1 MKLKARFIKNFML
14 FALIPVLIEGIAVSV
29 EVNTSGS
36 SISATTSKLIFA
48 TTIIIILATVV
59 LAAIMS
65 FIAARLIS
73 VPIINVSKTMDKI
86 SEGDFTI
93 EITNKGKDEFGHLSS
108 KLNSTIQS
116 VRNSIAVVKNTAIES
131 ENASTILV
139 ETAQDVVNT
148 IDSVYSTLE
157 VVSNDAVTQ
166 SEQLED
172 AVSLLAEFKKGLEA
186 SNIKLDEANKAIKDT
201 ETIANDGNSQIDS
214 LVKTICDLKEAFD
227 TVINKINNLD
237 NAVSK
242 IGNITDVINEIS
254 EQTNLLALNAAIEAA
269 RAGEQGKGF
278 AVVAEEVGK
287 LAAESKESSE
297 KIIDLVKTI
306 GSETKEVMST
316 SQNVGKFLDNQAE
329 AANNTI
335 TVIYDIVGGVN
346 GVVSLMDETN
356 NSIKIVNE
364 TIDKVSDKIQ
374 NAAVVSEN
382 ASKASLEMS
391 AATKQML
398 ESSEK
403 VTNNTE
409 LVSNSIKRLSDEVGK
424 FTV

>member
-1 MKLKARFIKNFML
+1 MKMKTRFIKNFML
-14 FALIPVLIEGIAVSV
+14 FALIPVLIEGIAVSI
-29 EVNTSGS
+29 EVNALSGS
-36 SISATTSKLIFA
+36 VSAATNKIIFA
-48 TTIIIILATVV
+48 TTIIIILGTVIV
-59 LAAIMS
+59 SAIIA
-65 FIAARLIS
+65 FIVAKLIS
-73 VPIINVSKTMDKI
+73 GPIINVSKAMDKI

-93 EITNKGKDEFGHLSS
+93 EIINNGKDEFGNLSN
-108 KLNSTIQS
+108 KLNNTIQS
-116 VRNSIAVVKNTAIES
+116 VRSSIAVVKNTAIDTK
-131 ENASTILV
+131 NASTNLV
-139 ETAQDVVNT
+139 ETTQDVSNT

-157 VVSNDAVTQ
+157 DVSNDAVSQ
-166 SEQLED
+166 SQALED
-172 AVSLLAEFKKGLEA
+172 AVSLLSDFRKGLEA
-186 SNIKLDEANKAIKDT
+186 SNDKLDEANKAIKDT
-201 ETIANDGNSQIDS
+201 ETIANNGNSQID
-214 LVKTICDLKEAFD
+214 LLIKTICDVKEAFD

-287 LAAESKESSE
+287 LAAESKEYSE

-306 GSETKEVMST
+306 GNETKEVIST

-356 NSIKIVNE
+356 EAIKVVNE
-364 TIDKVSDKIQ
+364 KIDKVSDIIQ
-374 NAAVVSEN
+374 SASAVAER
-382 ASKASLEMS
+382 ASKASIEMS

-403 VTNNTE
+403 VTDNTNIVNNSVVQ
-409 LVSNSIKRLSDEVGK
+409 LADEVSK